1 MRLKSI
7 IYALLLVSSLA
18 LCQSSAALEAAER
31 PRSSYDP
38 AASSAPCNQ
47 TKSGLE
53 AAIEKINPQNKD
65 YGRVIDQVRVAA
77 VEQTIEDFYWWSCL
91 ALCLILMLGC
101 MYVVWLLRERKT
113 RLCISAD
120 IVTQLYN
127 SHFAARAKAIEAI
140 EMHNRLARRFNAQS
154 IELTAAR
161 EACASRESMTTAKD
175 GLEAAEKLRSRR
187 PSKSVVDPGADN
199 SPALVD
205 NGASQSEVQKASAE
219 DEGSEGVAQLQERVR
234 QLTAQNKAGEQKI
247 ANLRTQL
254 GRAHHSLEGLRE
266 NAPTGR
272 QA

>member
-7 IYALLLVSSLA
+7 IYALLLVSSLTI
-18 LCQSSAALEAAER
+18 CRSSVVAEPVER

-38 AASSAPCNQ
+38 AATSSPCRQ

-65 YGRVIDQVRVAA
+65 YGRVIDQVRLAA

-91 ALCLILMLGC
+91 LLCLILMLGC

-127 SHFAARAKAIEAI
+127 GHASSRQKAIEAI

-154 IELTAAR
+154 IELAAAR
-161 EACASRESMTTAKD
+161 AASTPRESMATAKD

-187 PSKSVVDPGADN
+187 PSKSAVDPGTDN
-199 SPALVD
+199 SADIAAPQAEL
-205 NGASQSEVQKASAE
+205 QKASAE

-234 QLTAQNKAGEQKI
+234 QLTAQNKASEQKI

-266 NAPTGR
+266 NPPTGR

>member
-1 MRLKSI
+1 M
-7 IYALLLVSSLA
+7 AV
-18 LCQSSAALEAAER
+18 EPVER

-38 AASSAPCNQ
+38 AATSSPCRQ

-65 YGRVIDQVRVAA
+65 YGRVIDQVRLAA

-91 ALCLILMLGC
+91 ALCLILILGC

-154 IELTAAR
+154 IELTVAR
-161 EACASRESMTTAKD
+161 EACASRESTTTAKD

-187 PSKSVVDPGADN
+187 PSKSAVDPGTDN
-199 SPALVD
+199 SADIVD
-205 NGASQSEVQKASAE
+205 SAAPRAEVQKASAE

-234 QLTAQNKAGEQKI
+234 QLTAQNKASEQKI

-254 GRAHHSLEGLRE
+254 GRAHHSLESLRE

>member
-1 MRLKSI
+1 MRLNSI
-7 IYALLLVSSLA
+7 MYALLLVSSLA
-18 LCQSSAALEAAER
+18 ICQSSAALETAER

-53 AAIEKINPQNKD
+53 AAIERINPQNKD
-65 YGRVIDQVRVAA
+65 YGRVIDQVRIAA

-91 ALCLILMLGC
+91 VLCLILMLGC

-127 SHFAARAKAIEAI
+127 GLASSRQKAIEAI
-140 EMHNRLARRFNAQS
+140 KMHNRLARRFNAQS
-154 IELTAAR
+154 IELAATR
-161 EACASRESMTTAKD
+161 AASNPRESMATAKD

-187 PSKSVVDPGADN
+187 PSKSAVDPGADN
-199 SPALVD
+199 SPPLVD
-205 NGASQSEVQKASAE
+205 NAAPQPEVQKASAE

-234 QLTAQNKAGEQKI
+234 QLTAQNKASEQKI

-266 NAPTGR
+266 NAPAGR
-272 QA
+272 QP